1 MKLRLHNVSDFITS
15 KFAPPTFLQRIY
27 TTILS
32 PAKDEEDFIYLFIY
46 LLLVYLARIS
56 VSQTTHRQQLTNID
70 MK

>member
-1 MKLRLHNVSDFITS
+1 MCVNILMKLRLHNVSDFITS

-46 LLLVYLARIS
+46 YWFI
-56 VSQTTHRQQLTNID
+56 
-70 MK
+70 